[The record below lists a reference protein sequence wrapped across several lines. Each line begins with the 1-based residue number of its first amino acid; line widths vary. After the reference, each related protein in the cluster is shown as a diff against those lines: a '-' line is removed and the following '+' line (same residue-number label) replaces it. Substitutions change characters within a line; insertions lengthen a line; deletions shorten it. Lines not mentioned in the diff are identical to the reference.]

1 MSVVAALIFVLGFD
15 LTIEAVWD
23 TRHRVNRME
32 YITIWVIIIGMTVFD
47 FVIGLFIGIILAC
60 VFFVVQS
67 SRRRP
72 IRTVFS
78 GATAKSTVRRP
89 AAQRAF
95 IQMVGSQTYVMK
107 LQGFLFFGTIAVVED
122 EIRKLLDLAMWENN
136 PIRFLIIDFALVG
149 GLDFSSA
156 EAFVRIQRLLAAK
169 DVLLILC
176 GAEPH
181 GLVGT
186 ALRAVDLWADEDG
199 SQVEVFRTLNDALE
213 WTENAY
219 LTVFYDN
226 KARQRPSLQ
235 ATEARGID
243 LPKMA
248 KVPFSLAESFQ
259 NSPRRTLLA
268 RAGDENLHSGF
279 VTYGSTLAPP
289 AQSPKSPPAA
299 EEHHEAPRPFGQPLQ
314 ILLQTLGPYTDAGT
328 EFFQGVAPYFA
339 QVVVE
344 TGHVLWRQGS
354 ASDGLYLI
362 ESGSLRATYA
372 FDEHAEAIHE
382 TMVAGTVAGDLS
394 ALSDTPRN
402 ATVVAER
409 DCVLWKLTPEALEKM
424 QKERPEDASRLT
436 KVVLKGAVEEVD
448 VLSAHLIAV
457 LS

>member
-219 LTVFYDN
+219 LTAFYDN
-226 KARQRPSLQ
+226 KARQRPSLPP
-235 ATEARGID
+235 AEARGID

-289 AQSPKSPPAA
+289 SQTAQSPKT
-299 EEHHEAPRPFGQPLQ
+299 EEHHEPKPFGQPLQ

-328 EFFQGVAPYFA
+328 EFFQSVAPYFA

-424 QKERPEDASRLT
+424 QKERPEDANRLM

>member
-1 MSVVAALIFVLGFD
+1 MLGFD

-78 GATAKSTVRRP
+78 GAAAKSTVRRP

-122 EIRKLLDLAMWENN
+122 EIRKLLDMAMWENN

-219 LTVFYDN
+219 LTAFYDN

-235 ATEARGID
+235 PTEARGID

-248 KVPFSLAESFQ
+248 KMPFSLAESFQ
-259 NSPRRTLLA
+259 NSPRRTMLA

-289 AQSPKSPPAA
+289 PVPHSPTSPKAA
-299 EEHHEAPRPFGQPLQ
+299 EPPREPTPPFSQPLA

-328 EFFQGVAPYFA
+328 EFFQAVAPYFE
-339 QVVVE
+339 QCVVE
-344 TGHVLWRQGS
+344 TGHVLWRQGQ

-362 ESGSLRATYA
+362 ESGSLRAKYA
-372 FDEHAEAIHE
+372 YDEHAEAIHE

-409 DCVLWKLTPEALEKM
+409 DCLLWKLTPEALERM
-424 QKERPEDASRLT
+424 QKERPEDANKLM